1 MVRLVYY
8 RVKKILLVN
17 MKDTCIN
24 INFIEQDSRFILCF
38 TILGLLD
45 IEQLEYLKQYGT
57 CILFYSIVW
66 QNNQLSLRII
76 DIILLGILS
85 QELTLY
91 LISYTYLIDIILMQ
105 NIIIIIY
112 ILL

>member
-57 CILFYSIVW
+57 CILFYSIVCK
-66 QNNQLSLRII
+66 
-76 DIILLGILS
+76 
-85 QELTLY
+85 T
-91 LISYTYLIDIILMQ
+91 ISFR
-105 NIIIIIY
+105 
-112 ILL
+112 

>member
-45 IEQLEYLKQYGT
+45 IEQLEYLNNMVHVYCFIVLYGKT
-57 CILFYSIVW
+57 
-66 QNNQLSLRII
+66 
-76 DIILLGILS
+76 
-85 QELTLY
+85 
-91 LISYTYLIDIILMQ
+91 ISFR
-105 NIIIIIY
+105 
-112 ILL
+112 